1 MTRKEELLNI
11 IGDSALLIPVVDEIV
26 FIENQIKEM
35 QERAEREGGF
45 YKYNK
50 NNPELKKPDR
60 DAERRYKDLS
70 QMHDSKLRLI
80 ARITDT
86 GESEEDSPLRIW
98 MKEHIEKT

>member
-35 QERAEREGGF
+35 QERAEREGF